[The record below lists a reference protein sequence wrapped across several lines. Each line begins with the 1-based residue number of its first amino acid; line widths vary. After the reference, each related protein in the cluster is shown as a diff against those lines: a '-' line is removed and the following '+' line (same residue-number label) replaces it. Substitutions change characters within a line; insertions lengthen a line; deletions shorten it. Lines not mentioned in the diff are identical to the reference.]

1 MILLN
6 CNLTVLGNLVLTCAL
21 GCMGIRFCS
30 LIFHSK
36 KRRINAVKNSW
47 ACFHWY
53 TIWRDPISI
62 FFFAFKGFF
71 SVCSFCIGIIHNIL
85 DLGNT
90 PLRGLNDWLWPFLSY
105 FSHLKKKSSLYK
117 DIGNLTF
124 KFQSLYSWNFF

>member
-1 MILLN
+1 MLLK
-6 CNLTVLGNLVLTCAL
+6 THEHAFIDIQSDV
-21 GCMGIRFCS
+21 IPS
-30 LIFHSK
+30 
-36 KRRINAVKNSW
+36 
-47 ACFHWY
+47 
-53 TIWRDPISI
+53 P

-71 SVCSFCIGIIHNIL
+71 SVWSFRIGIIHNIL

-124 KFQSLYSWNFF
+124 KFQSLNSWNFSLLINIQ